1 MAKRGLT
8 GNEKQV
14 LYGLIHHPVL
24 NDRELSELLG
34 VKVST
39 VTAIRRRLRRAEYFV
54 TRRLPMMHRL
64 GWEILAAG
72 HARLDI
78 AQGPQAA
85 ARLRDALKDRLPGV
99 FHAAVSSDHV
109 TFLAAAPN
117 YTVLRQETDELRLIL
132 EKTKLLGDG
141 DVTTVVFPMS
151 LCVVPTFFDYSHA
164 LALSFGLDERVSF
177 KPEYAKQGDVDLT
190 RKETEVLK
198 GLVRYP
204 ELSDK
209 ALAQK
214 VKVSRQAVSKMRRE
228 FEDDGILR
236 TVRIPSLRALG
247 FELYVTSF
255 AHFTPSA
262 TVKARSEAIE
272 KLLRIAPTF
281 FLASSDTDAVLLG
294 AAKNYEQFSALRA
307 TITKYHEERGFLLGD
322 PNTYLALTSNLEILR
337 NCEFAPL
344 VGSLTDRIARA
355 PG

>member
-8 GNEKQV
+8 ENEKHV
-14 LYGLIHHPVL
+14 LYGLVHNPIL
-24 NDRELSELLG
+24 NDREQSEILG

-39 VTAIRRRLRRAEYFV
+39 VTAIRRRLRRADYFV

-64 GWEILAAG
+64 GWEILAGG
-72 HARLDI
+72 HARIDN
-78 AQGPQAA
+78 AQGPPGAS
-85 ARLRDALKDRLPGV
+85 RLREVLKDRLPSL
-99 FHAAVSSDHV
+99 FHVTVSSDHL

-117 YTVLRQETDELRLIL
+117 YTALRQETDELRLIL
-132 EKTKLLGDG
+132 DKAKLLGEG
-141 DVTTVVFPMS
+141 DVATTVFPMS
-151 LCVVPTFFDYSHA
+151 LCVVPTFFDYSHSLA
-164 LALSFGLDERVSF
+164 LAFGLDERISF
-177 KPEYAKQGDVDLT
+177 KPEYAKHGDVDLT

-204 ELSDK
+204 EMSDK

-228 FEDDGILR
+228 FEDEGVLR
-236 TVRIPSLRALG
+236 TVRIPNLRALG

-262 TVKARSEAIE
+262 TVKARTEAIE
-272 KLLRIAPTF
+272 KLLQIAPTF
-281 FLASSDTDAVLLG
+281 FLASSDQDAVLVG
-294 AAKNYEQFSALRA
+294 AARSYEQFSNLRS
-307 TITKYHEERGFLLGD
+307 TITKYHEDRGFLLGD
-322 PNTYLALTSNLEILR
+322 PNTYLALTSNLDILR

-344 VGSLTDRIARA
+344 MGALTDRVARA

>member
-14 LYGLIHHPVL
+14 LYGLIHHPIL

-54 TRRLPMMHRL
+54 TRRVPMMHRL
-64 GWEILAAG
+64 GWEILAGG

-78 AQGPQAA
+78 AQGPQSA
-85 ARLRDALKDRLPGV
+85 ARLREALKDRLPNL
-99 FHAAVSSDHV
+99 FHVAVSSDHF

-117 YTVLRQETDELRLIL
+117 YTAFRHDTDELRQLL

-151 LCVVPTFFDYSHA
+151 LCVVPTFFDFSHA
-164 LALSFGLDERVSF
+164 LALAFGMEERVSF

-228 FEDDGILR
+228 FEEEGILR
-236 TVRIPSLRALG
+236 TVRVPSMRALG

-255 AHFTPSA
+255 AHFAPSA
-262 TVKARSEAIE
+262 TVKARTDAIE
-272 KLLRIAPTF
+272 KLLRLAPTF
-281 FLASSDTDAVLLG
+281 FLASSDMDAVLLG
-294 AAKNYEQFSALRA
+294 AAKNYEQFSTLRA
-307 TITKYHEERGFLLGD
+307 TITKYHEERGFLMGD
-322 PNTYLALTSNLEILR
+322 PDTYLALTGNLDILR

-355 PG
+355 SG